1 MFLPHIMILEN
12 RRRRKASRTPRR
24 RVDVFLID
32 TRNRKGRFRG
42 DTVIPSLPEAMGVP
56 ASPVSLKRS
65 TTTSPS
71 LARANALVS
80 LWVHRT
86 SSREDS
92 SQRVGGTADLLDVLH
107 LAPRD
112 LTLCNTIWHEVASLL
127 YIRSSR
133 ANKF

>member
-24 RVDVFLID
+24 WVDAFLID

-42 DTVIPSLPEAMGVP
+42 DTVIPSLPEARGVP
-56 ASPVSLKRS
+56 ASAVSLKRS

-71 LARANALVS
+71 MARANALVS